1 MQFLVLRL
9 LTHSELGFFHEYR
22 RQGLEKAKQ
31 RAINF
36 DGVVVDRVFPAA
48 VDTDEI
54 PLMLEYLPPKGEWTL
69 QPQVLKRQGK
79 NWRLTGDCIRDTDFG
94 FVRPGCLFVLD
105 VDSGRQPAVGRWTV
119 LPANHT
125 ATKAILHDADSRGL
139 ANASMVA
146 LHQSEAAGARAVLA
160 RHCPAFP
167 QSSNP
172 PKKNMNAPAG
182 RKKLPPVPVRLFDL
196 LAEVGHDLPS
206 AVCDLID
213 NSIEAEARTIEI
225 TFGRPDLGHGRWMVI
240 KDDGIGMTSD
250 GLDEAMRIGTRREYE
265 NNDLGKYGYGL
276 KGASWSQAHTVVVVT
291 KPKRGKGGHLIWD
304 REHLKAAEDWE
315 PYDRLLEK
323 WESDET
329 RIAEHGTAVLWEKMR
344 APVVAVVAKGMTPFD
359 QEITDLHRRIGLV
372 FHRFI
377 QGTAKGRP
385 RVVIKIN
392 GRPVVPNNPVGHK
405 LTKAYDQKDVVIPL
419 EDGEDGRVHVQAFL
433 IPTEEAVQKNSK
445 SAEVQ
450 GELDALRLWGKA
462 NESQGFFIYRCDRLI
477 CWGGWQGLFTLE
489 EKTKLVRIA
498 IDFDQKLD
506 GRLRV
511 NISKREVSLPHS
523 LTEQL
528 KEIATKPRAASRDAY
543 KKKRETPS
551 QKPENPTTA
560 SAKNS
565 PPLEPSNGAQ
575 QSKSPNAKAPDVR
588 TVTTEK
594 FLWRVHRGFGGQESV
609 EVSDASPHL
618 AALAKVVT
626 KDAAACVALASFLR
640 ELDRVGAQAKLLEQQ
655 GR

>member
-36 DGVVVDRVFPAA
+36 DGLVVDRVFPA
-48 VDTDEI
+48 VGETDEI
-54 PLMLEYLPPKGEWTL
+54 PLELTYMTPQGDVAV
-69 QPQVLKRQGK
+69 QPQVLKRQAK
-79 NWRLTGDCIRDTDFG
+79 NWRLTGDCVRDADFG

-105 VDSGRQPAVGRWTV
+105 LDSGQQPAVGRWIV
-119 LPANHT
+119 LPADHT
-125 ATKAILHDADSRGL
+125 ATKAILHDADSSGL
-139 ANASMVA
+139 AGASMVA
-146 LHQSEAAGARAVLA
+146 LHQSEADGARAILA
-160 RHCPAFP
+160 RHCPAFL
-167 QSSNP
+167 QAANP
-172 PKKNMNAPAG
+172 RNKNMSAPAG
-182 RKKLPPVPVRLFDL
+182 PKRLPPDPVRLFDL
-196 LAEVGHDLPS
+196 LAAVGYDLPS

-213 NSIEAEARTIEI
+213 NSIGADARNIDI
-225 TFGRPDLGHGRWMVI
+225 NFGRPDLGHGRWMVI
-240 KDDGIGMTSD
+240 KDDGKGMSSD
-250 GLDEAMRIGTRREYE
+250 ELDEAMRIGTRREYE
-265 NNDLGKYGYGL
+265 NTDLGKYGYGL
-276 KGASWSQAHTVVVVT
+276 KGASWSQAQTVLVVT
-291 KPKRGKGGHLIWD
+291 KPKRGKGGYLIWD
-304 REHLKAAEDWE
+304 REHLKTARDWQ
-315 PYDRLLEK
+315 PYDRTLEK

-329 RIAEHGTAVLWEKMR
+329 RISEHGTAVLWAKMR
-344 APVVAVVAKGMTPFD
+344 APVVAVVAKGVTPFD

-392 GRPVVPNNPVGHK
+392 GRPVLPNNPVGHK

-419 EDGEDGRVHVQAFL
+419 EDGDDGRVRVQAFL
-433 IPTEEAVQKNSK
+433 IPTEESVQKNSK
-445 SAEVQ
+445 AAEIQ
-450 GELDALRLWGKA
+450 TELDALRLWGRA

-477 CWGGWQGLFTLE
+477 CWGGWQGLFTPD
-489 EKTKLVRIA
+489 EKTKLARIA

-506 GRLRV
+506 ARLRV
-511 NISKREVSLPHS
+511 NISKREVILPHS

-528 KEIATKPRAASRDAY
+528 KEIANKPRTASRDAY
-543 KKKRETPS
+543 KKKRQAPS
-551 QKPENPTTA
+551 PKPENPTPA
-560 SAKNS
+560 SGKNS
-565 PPLEPSNGAQ
+565 THPEPSNGAQ
-575 QSKSPNAKAPDVR
+575 QSKSSNAKVPDVR

-655 GR
+655 AR

>member
-9 LTHSELGFFHEYR
+9 LTHSELGFFHQYR

-48 VDTDEI
+48 GETDEI
-54 PLMLEYLPPKGEWTL
+54 PLQLEYLTSKGKWSV
-69 QPQVLKRQGK
+69 QPQVLKRQAK
-79 NWRLTGDCIRDTDFG
+79 NWRLTGDCVRDTEFG

-105 VDSGRQPAVGRWTV
+105 VDSGQQPAVGRWTV
-119 LPANHT
+119 LPADHA
-125 ATKAILHDADSRGL
+125 ATRAILHDADSSGL

-146 LHQSEAAGARAVLA
+146 LHQSEAAGARTILA
-160 RHCPAFP
+160 KRCPAFLQTP
-167 QSSNP
+167 NLP
-172 PKKNMNAPAG
+172 AENMSASAG
-182 RKKLPPVPVRLFDL
+182 RKKLTPVPVRLFDL
-196 LAEVGHDLPS
+196 LAAVGHDLPS

-213 NSIEAEARTIEI
+213 NSIAADARTIEI
-225 TFGRPDLGHGRWMVI
+225 TFARPDLGHGRWMVI
-240 KDDGIGMTSD
+240 KDDGSGMSPD
-250 GLDEAMRIGTRREYE
+250 ELDEAMRIGTDREYE

-276 KGASWSQAHTVVVVT
+276 KGASWSQAQTVVVVT

-304 REHLKAAEDWE
+304 REHLKTAKDWE
-315 PYDRLLEK
+315 PYDRALEK
-323 WESDET
+323 WEADET
-329 RIAEHGTAVLWEKMR
+329 RIAEHGTAVLWAKMR
-344 APVVAVVAKGMTPFD
+344 PPVVSVVAKGMTPFD

-377 QGTAKGRP
+377 HGTAKGRP

-392 GRPVVPNNPVGHK
+392 GRAVAPNNPVGHK
-405 LTKAYDQKDVVIPL
+405 LTKTYDQKDVVIPI
-419 EDGEDGRVHVQAFL
+419 EDGEDGRVRVQAFL
-433 IPTEEAVQKNSK
+433 IPTEEAVLKSSK
-445 SAEVQ
+445 PAEVQ

-489 EKTKLVRIA
+489 EKTKLARIA

-506 GRLRV
+506 ARLRV
-511 NISKREVSLPHS
+511 NISKREVLLPHS
-523 LTEQL
+523 LTEPL
-528 KEIATKPRAASRDAY
+528 KDIASKPRAASRDAY
-543 KKKRETPS
+543 KKKRQPTS
-551 QKPENPTTA
+551 QKPENPAPA
-560 SAKNS
+560 SAKNAL
-565 PPLEPSNGAQ
+565 PPEPPTGGPPSKSSNG
-575 QSKSPNAKAPDVR
+575 KAPDVR
-588 TVTTEK
+588 TVTTGK

-618 AALAKVVT
+618 ATLAKVVT

-640 ELDRVGAQAKLLEQQ
+640 ELDGVGAQAKLLEQQ
-655 GR
+655 AR